1 MLLDRTQNLPREG
14 TTQRSGSSRSP
25 LTAHRGRNPSEPPQP
40 SAQHHGP
47 HPRPQSTAGL
57 RRCAPLPDLHAL
69 PPPLPPALPS
79 RPAAAPPP
87 TPSEGCAA
95 LRQRCPAEGR
105 PRRGEGRKEDGCGAA
120 QPARFRRPAP
130 GLGPRPTAPPHSL
143 AAARPPR
150 NASPA
155 QTERG
160 RRRAPGNP
168 AAPSPSH
175 RRSPIIR
182 TPSLPVA
189 HEWHHRRPIAARWH
203 IATTRRLVRH
213 GRSPFFPHQSERGA
227 EGRSRPPRLGHTHTD
242 ARSAPP
248 APPPSASRRQQLGGG
263 SQWERRWRC
272 RRAARRGN
280 NKQRRFLLKAQA
292 RRLLP
297 APQPC
302 GLLTPIS

>member
-1 MLLDRTQNLPREG
+1 ML
-14 TTQRSGSSRSP
+14 SP
-25 LTAHRGRNPSEPPQP
+25 
-40 SAQHHGP
+40 
-47 HPRPQSTAGL
+47 
-57 RRCAPLPDLHAL
+57 L

-182 TPSLPVA
+182 TPALPVA

-227 EGRSRPPRLGHTHTD
+227 EGRSRPPVSDTHTQTH
-242 ARSAPP
+242 AAL
-248 APPPSASRRQQLGGG
+248 PPPRRRRPRAGSSWAAAANGSGAGGAGVQRGGG
-263 SQWERRWRC
+263 ITNS
-272 RRAARRGN
+272 AA
-280 NKQRRFLLKAQA
+280 
-292 RRLLP
+292 
-297 APQPC
+297 
-302 GLLTPIS
+302 SS